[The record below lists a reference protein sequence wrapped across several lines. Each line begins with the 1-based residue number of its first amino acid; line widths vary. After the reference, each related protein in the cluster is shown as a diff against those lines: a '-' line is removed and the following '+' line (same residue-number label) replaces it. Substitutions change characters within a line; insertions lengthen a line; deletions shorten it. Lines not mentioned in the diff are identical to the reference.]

1 MGPDPICPKAFTQEE
16 EMDRSALRSH
26 PNAVG
31 RQARKRPNP
40 ELPLIGAKRP
50 EIRFLHENSKGVPA
64 GSNPS
69 KRQRAGPA
77 IIAPSDQEPSKRR
90 STPGFARSHRSDI
103 ASLAAEGMSMVSN
116 GTRHKIGAALAHLAA
131 SAGKNAIDAGF
142 PRSSQDAVVFII
154 DDDVAVRE
162 ALHSL
167 LRDVCLQAEMFGSPT
182 EFLASKLPDA
192 ASCLVLD
199 IRLPDVSGLDFQAEI
214 VRANIDIPVIFMTG
228 YADIPMAAR
237 AMKAGAVDFLTKPFR
252 EQDMLDAVAIAIER
266 DRIRREGDKVA
277 SGMRALFETL
287 SPREREVM
295 ALVTSGLMNKQVA
308 AKTGLAE
315 PTVKVHRGQV
325 MRKMGAKS
333 LADLI
338 KMAEIIE
345 VHGTS
350 FLTRSPHPGHCVPLP
365 VRVTLLRR
373 GRQHASHDRDES
385 DGQPECLNWHGE
397 EVEHRLSYLSV
408 ESRSREG

>member
-1 MGPDPICPKAFTQEE
+1 
-16 EMDRSALRSH
+16 
-26 PNAVG
+26 
-31 RQARKRPNP
+31 
-40 ELPLIGAKRP
+40 
-50 EIRFLHENSKGVPA
+50 
-64 GSNPS
+64 
-69 KRQRAGPA
+69 
-77 IIAPSDQEPSKRR
+77 
-90 STPGFARSHRSDI
+90 
-103 ASLAAEGMSMVSN
+103 MVSN

-131 SAGKNAIDAGF
+131 STGKSAIDAGL
-142 PRSSQDAVVFII
+142 PRSLQDAVVFII

-167 LRDVCLQAEMFGSPT
+167 LRDVRLQAEVFGSPT
-182 EFLASKLPDA
+182 ELLASKLPDA

-199 IRLPDVSGLDFQAEI
+199 IRLPGMSGLDFQAELA
-214 VRANIDIPVIFMTG
+214 RANIDIPIIFITG

-315 PTVKVHRGQV
+315 STVKVHRGQV

-338 KMAEIIE
+338 KMAEIID
-345 VHGTS
+345 VHGNS
-350 FLTRSPHPGHCVPLP
+350 FRHRPSNELEVASGACAPDPRPGKTAHGSIGDFATPDSRHAMLAGQVLKQQPWN
-365 VRVTLLRR
+365 LRR
-373 GRQHASHDRDES
+373 LQR
-385 DGQPECLNWHGE
+385 
-397 EVEHRLSYLSV
+397 VEPMRGGGPYKSQSMAIAAI
-408 ESRSREG
+408 SSATK

>member
-1 MGPDPICPKAFTQEE
+1 
-16 EMDRSALRSH
+16 
-26 PNAVG
+26 
-31 RQARKRPNP
+31 
-40 ELPLIGAKRP
+40 
-50 EIRFLHENSKGVPA
+50 
-64 GSNPS
+64 
-69 KRQRAGPA
+69 
-77 IIAPSDQEPSKRR
+77 
-90 STPGFARSHRSDI
+90 
-103 ASLAAEGMSMVSN
+103 MVSN
-116 GTRHKIGAALAHLAA
+116 GTTHKIGAALAHPAG
-131 SAGKNAIDAGF
+131 SAGKSATDARL
-142 PRSSQDAVVFII
+142 PRNSQDAVVFII

-167 LRDVCLQAEMFGSPT
+167 LQDVRLQAEVFGSPT

-199 IRLPDVSGLDFQAEI
+199 IRLPDMGGLDFQAELA
-214 VRANIDIPVIFMTG
+214 RANIDIPIIFMTG

-266 DRIRREGDKVA
+266 DRIRREGVKAA

-295 ALVTSGLMNKQVA
+295 ALVISGLMNKQVA

-315 PTVKVHRGQV
+315 STVKIHRGQV

-338 KMAEIIE
+338 KMAQIIDLHGNGFRHRPSSELE
-345 VHGTS
+345 VASDACASDPRSGKTAHGSIGDFATPDS
-350 FLTRSPHPGHCVPLP
+350 RHAALAGQALKQQPLRWLQ
-365 VRVTLLRR
+365 RVEPMR
-373 GRQHASHDRDES
+373 GGGPYKSQSMAIAAISS
-385 DGQPECLNWHGE
+385 ATK
-397 EVEHRLSYLSV
+397 
-408 ESRSREG
+408 

>member
-1 MGPDPICPKAFTQEE
+1 
-16 EMDRSALRSH
+16 
-26 PNAVG
+26 
-31 RQARKRPNP
+31 
-40 ELPLIGAKRP
+40 
-50 EIRFLHENSKGVPA
+50 
-64 GSNPS
+64 
-69 KRQRAGPA
+69 
-77 IIAPSDQEPSKRR
+77 
-90 STPGFARSHRSDI
+90 
-103 ASLAAEGMSMVSN
+103 MSMVSN
-116 GTRHKIGAALAHLAA
+116 GTTHKIGAALAHPAG
-131 SAGKNAIDAGF
+131 SAEKSATDARL
-142 PRSSQDAVVFII
+142 PRNSQDAVVFII

-167 LRDVCLQAEMFGSPT
+167 LQDVRLQAEVFGSPT

-199 IRLPDVSGLDFQAEI
+199 IRLPDMGGLDFQAELA
-214 VRANIDIPVIFMTG
+214 RANIDIPIIFMTG

-266 DRIRREGDKVA
+266 DRIRREGDKAA

-315 PTVKVHRGQV
+315 STVKIHRGHV
-325 MRKMGAKS
+325 MRKMGARS

-338 KMAEIIE
+338 KMAEIID
-345 VHGTS
+345 VTVS
-350 FLTRSPHPGHCVPLP
+350 DIAPRVNSRSHPTP
-365 VRVTLLRR
+365 VRRTLVSGKPPARHFRHILGTTPSEFRWSQR
-373 GRQHASHDRDES
+373 
-385 DGQPECLNWHGE
+385 
-397 EVEHRLSYLSV
+397 
-408 ESRSREG
+408 

>member
-1 MGPDPICPKAFTQEE
+1 
-16 EMDRSALRSH
+16 
-26 PNAVG
+26 
-31 RQARKRPNP
+31 
-40 ELPLIGAKRP
+40 
-50 EIRFLHENSKGVPA
+50 
-64 GSNPS
+64 
-69 KRQRAGPA
+69 
-77 IIAPSDQEPSKRR
+77 
-90 STPGFARSHRSDI
+90 
-103 ASLAAEGMSMVSN
+103 MVSN
-116 GTRHKIGAALAHLAA
+116 GTRHKIDAALAHPAA
-131 SAGKNAIDAGF
+131 SAGKSAIDAGF
-142 PRSSQDAVVFII
+142 PRNAQDAVVFII

-162 ALHSL
+162 ALHNL
-167 LRDVCLQAEMFGSPT
+167 LRDVRLQAEGFGSPT

-199 IRLPDVSGLDFQAEI
+199 IRLPGVGGLDFQAELAR
-214 VRANIDIPVIFMTG
+214 VNIDIPIIFMTG

-266 DRIRREGDKVA
+266 DRIRREGDKAA

-315 PTVKVHRGQV
+315 STVKIHRGQV

-338 KMAEIIE
+338 KMAEIIDVQGNSFRHRPSSRTRGRIRRLCVGPSFRE
-345 VHGTS
+345 NRPRIDRRFCHAGLATRGAGRAGLETAALEPEAASTGRADERWWAVQIAKHGDRRDQQRNKIKFRRLSLVGSRAGQAIEDTRSARAGQSRQSISRQFPAAAYIPKGGRSHAKRVHGK
-350 FLTRSPHPGHCVPLP
+350 TRS
-365 VRVTLLRR
+365 TLARSLSRRRFLRT
-373 GRQHASHDRDES
+373 
-385 DGQPECLNWHGE
+385 
-397 EVEHRLSYLSV
+397 RL
-408 ESRSREG
+408 

>member
-1 MGPDPICPKAFTQEE
+1 
-16 EMDRSALRSH
+16 
-26 PNAVG
+26 
-31 RQARKRPNP
+31 
-40 ELPLIGAKRP
+40 
-50 EIRFLHENSKGVPA
+50 
-64 GSNPS
+64 
-69 KRQRAGPA
+69 
-77 IIAPSDQEPSKRR
+77 
-90 STPGFARSHRSDI
+90 
-103 ASLAAEGMSMVSN
+103 MVSN
-116 GTRHKIGAALAHLAA
+116 GTRHKIDAALAHPAA
-131 SAGKNAIDAGF
+131 SAGKSSIDAGF
-142 PRSSQDAVVFII
+142 PRNSQDAVVFII

-162 ALHSL
+162 ALHNL
-167 LRDVCLQAEMFGSPT
+167 LRDVRLQAEVFGSPA

-199 IRLPDVSGLDFQAEI
+199 IRLPGVGGLDFQAELA
-214 VRANIDIPVIFMTG
+214 RANIDIPIIFMTG

-266 DRIRREGDKVA
+266 DRIRREGDKAA

-315 PTVKVHRGQV
+315 STVKMHRGQV

-338 KMAEIIE
+338 KVAEILD
-345 VHGTS
+345 VHGNS
-350 FLTRSPHPGHCVPLP
+350 FQHRPSSQLEVASGARASDPRFGKTAHGSIEDFATPDSRHAVLAGQVLQQQPWNLGRHQREEPTRG
-365 VRVTLLRR
+365 
-373 GRQHASHDRDES
+373 DRPCKS
-385 DGQPECLNWHGE
+385 
-397 EVEHRLSYLSV
+397 
-408 ESRSREG
+408 

>member
-1 MGPDPICPKAFTQEE
+1 
-16 EMDRSALRSH
+16 
-26 PNAVG
+26 
-31 RQARKRPNP
+31 
-40 ELPLIGAKRP
+40 
-50 EIRFLHENSKGVPA
+50 
-64 GSNPS
+64 
-69 KRQRAGPA
+69 
-77 IIAPSDQEPSKRR
+77 
-90 STPGFARSHRSDI
+90 
-103 ASLAAEGMSMVSN
+103 MVSN

-131 SAGKNAIDAGF
+131 STGKSAIDAGL
-142 PRSSQDAVVFII
+142 PRSLQDAVVFII

-167 LRDVCLQAEMFGSPT
+167 LRDVRLQAEVFGSPT
-182 EFLASKLPDA
+182 ELLASKLPDA

-199 IRLPDVSGLDFQAEI
+199 IRLPGMSGLDFQAELA
-214 VRANIDIPVIFMTG
+214 RANIDIPIIFITG

-315 PTVKVHRGQV
+315 STVKVHRGQV

-338 KMAEIIE
+338 KMAEITE
-345 VHGTS
+345 VHGNS
-350 FLTRSPHPGHCVPLP
+350 FRDRPASELEVARGACAPDPRFGKTAHGSIGDFATPDSRHAMLAGQVLKQQPG
-365 VRVTLLRR
+365 LR
-373 GRQHASHDRDES
+373 GGFNGS
-385 DGQPECLNWHGE
+385 
-397 EVEHRLSYLSV
+397 
-408 ESRSREG
+408 SR